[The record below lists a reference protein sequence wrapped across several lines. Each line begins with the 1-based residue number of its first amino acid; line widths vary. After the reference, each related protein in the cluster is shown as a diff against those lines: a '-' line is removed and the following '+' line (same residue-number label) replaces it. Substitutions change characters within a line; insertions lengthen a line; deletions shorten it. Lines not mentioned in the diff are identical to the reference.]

1 MKTKKYKKVLYVRR
15 CVFIENIGEDQNK
28 EKKVFVG
35 RDKAP
40 HFLRDPRL
48 QLIVLLINP
57 GTPRGGG
64 QKGSSPGGPET
75 QRGPG
80 FRIVKIECKTTAY
93 GRH

>member
-1 MKTKKYKKVLYVRR
+1 MLVQIFASLLNVSEFFILTSVPLLMCCWSLSAGSQARR
-15 CVFIENIGEDQNK
+15 E
-28 EKKVFVG
+28 
-35 RDKAP
+35 
-40 HFLRDPRL
+40 
-48 QLIVLLINP
+48 
-57 GTPRGGG
+57 GG

>member
-1 MKTKKYKKVLYVRR
+1 MKNKPASLLVVRFGITLSEISPSR
-15 CVFIENIGEDQNK
+15 S
-28 EKKVFVG
+28 
-35 RDKAP
+35 
-40 HFLRDPRL
+40 
-48 QLIVLLINP
+48 
-57 GTPRGGG
+57 GTQARREGG